1 MNYLLEVCFITLVLA
16 NGFTQYAVAQ
26 VSGTVPRNSV
36 LAQARVGN
44 PHTMRKGISVDLPVT
59 VNAVPV
65 PRADSDD
72 SVIVTVAHDGSMY
85 LGVNPIGPTELA
97 EKVKSALSS
106 QAEKTL
112 YIKAD
117 ARIPYATLITVL
129 DSLHTAGVR
138 RFTLLTAQEHRTVPG
153 TLAPPEG
160 LEMQVVSSRQ

>member
-1 MNYLLEVCFITLVLA
+1 
-16 NGFTQYAVAQ
+16 
-26 VSGTVPRNSV
+26 
-36 LAQARVGN
+36 
-44 PHTMRKGISVDLPVT
+44 
-59 VNAVPV
+59 
-65 PRADSDD
+65 
-72 SVIVTVAHDGSMY
+72 
-85 LGVNPIGPTELA
+85 VNPIGPTELA

-138 RFTLLTAQEHRTVPG
+138 RFTLLTAQEHRPIPG